1 MLRQIHFHKPTTT
14 DFITLTSDSPTPV
27 FPREHDA
34 GGAGPGA
41 PVPGGGH
48 GSDSPAAGGFS
59 GQGQVPAAEDG
70 VPVW

>member
-1 MLRQIHFHKPTTT
+1 M
-14 DFITLTSDSPTPV
+14 PV
-27 FPREHDA
+27 FPGEHDA

-48 GSDSPAAGGFS
+48 GSDSPAAGGVS

-70 VPVW
+70 VPVWRLQGPHHRKTGHGNRV